1 MPLTVCIA
9 PQIVNMLRNTSNP
22 QVEYILRVIK
32 RWAKENNIHLED
44 SMARARRDPG
54 FSPGRD

>member
-1 MPLTVCIA
+1 
-9 PQIVNMLRNTSNP
+9 MLRNTSNP

-44 SMARARRDPG
+44 NMSRARRDTS